1 MVHAHRQQDTDTG
14 AAQGSA
20 FVTQPPPTVDPTL
33 AWAAR
38 GCVLEG
44 CARGAGPGGA
54 A

>member
-14 AAQGSA
+14 AAAGSA
-20 FVTQPPPTVDPTL
+20 FVTQQPPTADPAL

-38 GCVLEG
+38 ECVLEG
-44 CARGAGPGGA
+44 CARGAGPEGA